1 MIGIAGKHFKTDI
14 SIYTSYKEKHEH
26 NKRNET
32 TTKKE
37 SNETRELK
45 KIPYLKWNFHCMGLA
60 AD

>member
-1 MIGIAGKHFKTDI
+1 MTEMIGIAGKHFKTDI

-37 SNETRELK
+37 SNEPRELK
-45 KIPYLKWNFHCMGLA
+45 KIPYLK
-60 AD
+60 